1 MRTTTA
7 RRTSFAALGALAL
20 VLPLTACGES
30 AATASAATSA
40 TAPSSSPS
48 PVSADGK
55 SADAKSAGVRDG
67 AAAAAFK
74 KLEQKYGARL
84 GVHAVDTGSG
94 RAVSYHADER
104 FAYASTHKAFT
115 AAAILDKYSLE
126 GLGDKSITVGKD
138 VPVGHSPVTSA
149 HVGQKLTLRQLCE
162 AAVRQ
167 SDNGADNLL
176 VRDLGGPKKLDAYLE
191 GLGDDVTQMNRYET
205 ALTEAT
211 PGDKR
216 DTTTPRAFAKDL
228 RAVTLGA
235 ALPEPERAQLD
246 DWLDESPTG
255 TELIRAG
262 VPKEWSVGDKS
273 GAARYGTRNDIA
285 VVRPPGKAPLVVTVM
300 SKRKKEDADYDDKL
314 VAEAAS
320 VVADKLS

>member
-7 RRTSFAALGALAL
+7 RRTSSAALGALAL
-20 VLPLTACGES
+20 VLPLTACGQS
-30 AATASAATSA
+30 ATTASAATST
-40 TAPSSSPS
+40 TAPSSADPS
-48 PVSADGK
+48 SSASVQGGD
-55 SADAKSAGVRDG
+55 D

-74 KLEQKYGARL
+74 KLEAQYGARL
-84 GVHAVDTGSG
+84 GVHAFDTGSG

-104 FAYASTHKAFT
+104 FAYASTHKVFT
-115 AAAILDKYSLE
+115 AAAVLDKYSLK
-126 GLGDKSITVGKD
+126 GLGDKSLTVGKD

-149 HVGQKLTLRQLCE
+149 HVGQQLTLRELCE

-176 VRDLGGPKKLDAYLE
+176 VRDLGGPEKLDAYLE
-191 GLGDDVTQMNRYET
+191 DLGDDVTQMNRYET

-216 DTTTPRAFAKDL
+216 DTTTPRAFAEDL
-228 RAVTLGA
+228 RAVTLGD
-235 ALPEPERAQLD
+235 ALPKPERAQLD

-262 VPKEWSVGDKS
+262 VPKEWGVGDKS

-285 VVRPPGKAPLVVTVM
+285 VVRPPGKAPLIVTVM

-320 VVADKLS
+320 VVSDKLS

>member
-7 RRTSFAALGALAL
+7 RRTSFAALGTLAL

-30 AATASAATSA
+30 AATASAATST
-40 TAPSSSPS
+40 TAPSSSA
-48 PVSADGK
+48 SAPEKG
-55 SADAKSAGVRDG
+55 G
-67 AAAAAFK
+67 AAAAFK
-74 KLEQKYGARL
+74 KLEAEYGARL
-84 GVHAVDTGSG
+84 GVHALDTGSG

-115 AAAILDKYSLE
+115 AAAILDTYSLK
-126 GLGDKSITVGKD
+126 GLDDKSLTVGKD
-138 VPVGHSPVTSA
+138 VPVGHSPVTSE
-149 HVGQKLTLRQLCE
+149 HVGQQLTLRELCE

-216 DTTTPRAFAKDL
+216 DTTTPRAFAEDL
-228 RAVTLGA
+228 RAVTLGD
-235 ALPEPERAQLD
+235 ALHEPERAQLD

-255 TELIRAG
+255 TGLIRAG

-285 VVRPPGKAPLVVTVM
+285 VVRPPGKAPLIVTVM